1 MELNGIDPPELLGF
15 RGAPPLM
22 LAQKICQKSDLKQ
35 DAETF
40 RKPEVVI
47 GLTIFVI
54 ALVLLGVFTS
64 GLTQQY
70 IIGGSGARQLLDS
83 IKVIFSMMQQS
94 GAFDIHSIFTT
105 WQSVCKINH
114 AHPARVY
121 RQGGRICPVIM
132 LFC

>member
-1 MELNGIDPPELLGF
+1 
-15 RGAPPLM
+15 M